1 MSQTNHCMTAEQ
13 FEWKMRALYSRNKLN
28 PRRNTDGAII
38 FRALYAA
45 LALNGEAGEVAEK
58 VKRIARGD
66 FGTLQDCVH
75 DEEFNRRLQLE
86 LGDVLYCVC
95 MLCDEF
101 GYSLE
106 HIMELCI
113 EKFESRAKRGT
124 LMGEGDD
131 R

>member
-1 MSQTNHCMTAEQ
+1 MSQNEQRMTAEQ
-13 FEWKMRALYSRNKLN
+13 FERKMRALYSRTKMALYD
-28 PRRNTDGAII
+28 NTDGTI

-58 VKRIARGD
+58 VKRVARGD

-75 DEEFNRRLQLE
+75 DEEFNKRLQLE

>member
-1 MSQTNHCMTAEQ
+1 MSKNEQRMTAEQ
-13 FEWKMRALYSRNKLN
+13 FERKMRTLYSRTKMTLHD
-28 PRRNTDGAII
+28 NTGDTI

-58 VKRIARGD
+58 VKRVARGD
-66 FGTLQDCVH
+66 YGTLVDCIL
-75 DEEFNRRLQLE
+75 DDEFNKRLQLE
-86 LGDVLYCVC
+86 LGDVMYCVC

-106 HIMELCI
+106 RVMELCI

>member
-1 MSQTNHCMTAEQ
+1 MSRNEQRMTAEQ
-13 FEWKMRALYSRNKLN
+13 FERKMRALYSRTKMALHD
-28 PRRNTDGAII
+28 NTDGTI

-58 VKRIARGD
+58 VKRVARGD

-75 DEEFNRRLQLE
+75 DEEFNKRLQLE

>member
-1 MSQTNHCMTAEQ
+1 MLQNNHCMTAEQ
-13 FEWKMRALYSRNKLN
+13 FERKMRALYSRTKMALHD
-28 PRRNTDGAII
+28 NTDGTI

-58 VKRIARGD
+58 VKRVARGD

-75 DEEFNRRLQLE
+75 DEEFNKRLQLE

>member
-1 MSQTNHCMTAEQ
+1 MSRNEQRMTAEQ
-13 FEWKMRALYSRNKLN
+13 FEQKMRALYSRTKMALHD
-28 PRRNTDGAII
+28 NTDGTI

-58 VKRIARGD
+58 VKRVARGD

-75 DEEFNRRLQLE
+75 DEEFNKRLQLE

-124 LMGEGDD
+124 LMGEGDE

>member
-1 MSQTNHCMTAEQ
+1 MSQNEQRMTAEQ
-13 FEWKMRALYSRNKLN
+13 FERKMHALYSRTKMALHD
-28 PRRNTDGAII
+28 NTDGTI

-58 VKRIARGD
+58 VKRVARGD

-75 DEEFNRRLQLE
+75 DEEFNKRLQLE

-124 LMGEGDD
+124 LMGEGDE

>member
-1 MSQTNHCMTAEQ
+1 MSQNEQRMTAEQ
-13 FEWKMRALYSRNKLN
+13 FERKMRALYSRTKMALHD
-28 PRRNTDGAII
+28 NTDGTI

-58 VKRIARGD
+58 VKRVARGD

-75 DEEFNRRLQLE
+75 DEEFNKRLQLE

-124 LMGEGDD
+124 LMGEGDE

>member
-1 MSQTNHCMTAEQ
+1 MSRTEHCMTAEQ
-13 FEWKMRALYSRNKLN
+13 FETRMKKLYENSYAAFS
-28 PRRNTDGAII
+28 TDNSEAG
-38 FRALYAA
+38 FRVLYAA

-58 VKRIARGD
+58 VKRAVRGD
-66 FGTLQDCVH
+66 YGTVYDCIH
-75 DEEFNRRLQLE
+75 DEDFSKKLQLE
-86 LGDVLYCVC
+86 LGDVMYCVC

-124 LMGEGDD
+124 LMGEGDE

>member
-1 MSQTNHCMTAEQ
+1 MSRNEQRMTAEQ
-13 FEWKMRALYSRNKLN
+13 FERKMRALYSRTKMALHD
-28 PRRNTDGAII
+28 NTDGTI

-58 VKRIARGD
+58 VKRVARGD

-75 DEEFNRRLQLE
+75 DEEFNKRLQLE

-124 LMGEGDD
+124 LMGEGDE